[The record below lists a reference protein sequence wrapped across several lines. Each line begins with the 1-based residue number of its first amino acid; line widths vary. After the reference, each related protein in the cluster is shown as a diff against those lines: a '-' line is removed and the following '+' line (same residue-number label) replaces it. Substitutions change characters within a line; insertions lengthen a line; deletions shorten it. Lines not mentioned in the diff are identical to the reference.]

1 MKYLKNLALFVAFC
15 MVLSTLPIVV
25 GATSANDTGA
35 LTAAADDTETE
46 ATPAPTETP
55 DVEATPEVTETP
67 DATEEPDVTAEPDV
81 TKDPDATAEPDA
93 TSTPDATQDPSAT
106 ADPNATATPVPTATA
121 TAGTR
126 FNITFEP
133 NSLSTVKTYVNS
145 VATNSALKGA
155 RVRIKARAARGYN
168 YTRLYYKYNTDST
181 YEIISGDVESVD
193 DYIEMPAS
201 DIVICAETAQMN
213 DQQLYRSAQNQYND
227 VTANLNTYTSRYI
240 NNSSSYDAADIRDM
254 RSLISDAKELLVG
267 LKDEYTLFNNL
278 IRDDN
283 VTEYAR
289 NDVTSIQSELD
300 EVTDQIDELIER
312 MGGNNQDGTYEI
324 QVNVSHG
331 GRIVFQGALE
341 ATVNAA
347 TSNASDY
354 FTNVEYGYALTL
366 KFSSTTGYTL
376 SNVRI
381 NNRNVSLSG
390 STLSISAANIENYV
404 VNGVMLI
411 SASFVYGSSGYT
423 GTTYGGSGSS
433 SSSTNYNNPYYGS
446 VLGDG
451 TSATAAPIADQTG
464 GIQSSAFVDLA
475 DVEWAVPSINALSS
489 LGIINGMGDGRFEPQ
504 SHVTREQFA
513 KMIVGVMGYSIDQ
526 SATTDFSDD
535 AGDWYTPYIAAAVQN
550 GIITGRPDQ
559 TFGIGDEI
567 TRQDIAVIIYRA
579 QGSPATEAHQFPDSG
594 TISDYAV
601 DAVSYLFNSGIASGD
616 DQGNFNPGNPATR
629 AEAAKMLYGLYNSLG
644 K

>member
-1 MKYLKNLALFVAFC
+1 MKYLKNLALFVALC

-35 LTAAADDTETE
+35 LTAAADDADTE
-46 ATPAPTETP
+46 ATSAPTETP
-55 DVEATPEVTETP
+55 GTEATPEVTEEP
-67 DATEEPDVTAEPDV
+67 DVTDAPDVTAEPDA
-81 TKDPDATAEPDA
+81 TKDPGATAEPDA
-93 TSTPDATQDPSAT
+93 TSTPDAT
-106 ADPNATATPVPTATA
+106 ADPNATAAPVPTATA
-121 TAGTR
+121 TASTR
-126 FNITFEP
+126 FNISVEP
-133 NSLSTVKTYVNS
+133 NSFSTIKTYVNS
-145 VATNSALKGA
+145 VTANSALKGA
-155 RVRIKARAARGYN
+155 RVRIKARATRGYN
-168 YTRLYYKYNTDST
+168 YTRLYYKYNTDLTYDITSST
-181 YEIISGDVESVD
+181 VESVN

-213 DQQLYRSAQNQYND
+213 DQQLYRSAQNQYNE
-227 VTANLNTYTSRYI
+227 VTANLNTYTSRYV
-240 NNSSSYDAADIRDM
+240 NNSSAYDAADVREM
-254 RSLISDAKELLVG
+254 RSLISEAKELLVG

-300 EVTDQIDELIER
+300 EVTDQIDDLIER

-324 QVNVSHG
+324 QVNVSRG

-341 ATVNAA
+341 ATVNGA
-347 TSNASDY
+347 TANASDY
-354 FTNVEYGYALTL
+354 FTNIEYGYALTL

-411 SASFVYGSSGYT
+411 SANFVYGNSGYT

-433 SSSTNYNNPYYGS
+433 GSTNYNNPYYGN
-446 VLGDG
+446 VLGNG
-451 TSATAAPIADQTG
+451 TSATAVPTENQTG

-526 SATTDFSDD
+526 SASTDFSDD
-535 AGDWYTPYIAAAVQN
+535 MGDWYTPYIAAAVQN
-550 GIITGRPDQ
+550 GIITGRPDG
-559 TFGIGDEI
+559 TFGVGDDI
-567 TRQDIAVIIYRA
+567 TRQDIAVIIYRT

-594 TISDYAV
+594 SISDYAV

-644 K
+644 R